1 MKIQKTCL
9 NSRVNGSEDSSFKVL
24 SSTRTEIS
32 LMDYSKMER
41 GSEGPLPSQ
50 KVGSFMITQKIES
63 SFNQG
68 CWKTLKISS
77 QIAS

>member
-9 NSRVNGSEDSSFKVL
+9 NARVIGSEDSSLKVL
-24 SSTRTEIS
+24 SSTGTEIS
-32 LMDYSKMER
+32 LMDYFKMER
-41 GSEGPLPSQ
+41 GNEGPLPSQ

-63 SFNQG
+63 IFNQE
-68 CWKTLKISS
+68 CLKTLKISS

>member
-1 MKIQKTCL
+1 MVI
-9 NSRVNGSEDSSFKVL
+9 GSEDSSFKVL

-32 LMDYSKMER
+32 LMDYFKMER
-41 GSEGPLPSQ
+41 GRKGPLPSQ
-50 KVGSFMITQKIES
+50 KVGSFMIIQKIES
-63 SFNQG
+63 RFNQG